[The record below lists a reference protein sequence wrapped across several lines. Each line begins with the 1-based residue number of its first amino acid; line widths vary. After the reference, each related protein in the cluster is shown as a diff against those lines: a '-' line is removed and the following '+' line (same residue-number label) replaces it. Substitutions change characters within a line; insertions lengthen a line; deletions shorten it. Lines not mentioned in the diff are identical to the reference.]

1 MPRDTN
7 CAFFNIIQGVGGV
20 EPMFK
25 RKFHFGEFDKVR
37 QKSCHQ
43 MFKAKGGSGGQW
55 LFEAAEMVSRGI
67 PKGLPF
73 TNIE

>member
-1 MPRDTN
+1 
-7 CAFFNIIQGVGGV
+7 
-20 EPMFK
+20 MFK
-25 RKFHFGEFDKVR
+25 RKFHFGKFDKVR

-43 MFKAKGGSGGQW
+43 MFKAKGGRGGQW